1 MLFYESERS
10 DQHNYLYC
18 QRDHNFNFPAHLH
31 HSFEFLCVQSG
42 TLACTLETE
51 QYEVHPGEALLVL
64 PDQIHSYRTIGESQS
79 VLWVFSTD
87 WVPEF
92 ISQLG
97 QREFITPVFR
107 MEAAPLMELLWP
119 GGNRCKQL
127 AGLYLICGTALEQ
140 CFLQPRPVPDVDAHL
155 SSKIID
161 YVQKNYTHTLTLEQM
176 ARDLGYNY
184 TYLSAYFNHSLH
196 TGFQGFINQ
205 YRISHAAALLQGSSL
220 PITGTASSYQPMD
233 GWFTEGDRITR
244 DGTEYVL
251 YYPEDYIDD
260 YYTAR
265 SEGETP
271 DESRAQAVP
280 ASEAVLTRSY
290 TVGAIL
296 KEAPDF
302 LGTGDL
308 YLLYPYSM
316 YEAVTGQAPAAD
328 AFWFRSSDHAAS
340 YESMG
345 QILMELGNSRSELQ
359 DLAANGENQ
368 RAMVTVVNVF
378 SYGFIILISLI
389 SMTNVFNTISTSIA
403 LRRREFAMLRSVGLT
418 QRGFARM
425 MDYECIIYGARALL
439 WGLPASVL
447 VTYGIYRSVAQSIA
461 ARFYIPWY
469 SVAIAVGSVFV
480 VVFATMLYATRKI
493 RSENPIEAL
502 KQENL

>member
-1 MLFYESERS
+1 MLDIWRS
-10 DQHNYLYC
+10 TEGSKYNKLY
-18 QRDHNFNFPAHLH
+18 HYHL
-31 HSFEFLCVQSG
+31 L
-42 TLACTLETE
+42 
-51 QYEVHPGEALLVL
+51 
-64 PDQIHSYRTIGESQS
+64 
-79 VLWVFSTD
+79 
-87 WVPEF
+87 
-92 ISQLG
+92 
-97 QREFITPVFR
+97 
-107 MEAAPLMELLWP
+107 
-119 GGNRCKQL
+119 N
-127 AGLYLICGTALEQ
+127 
-140 CFLQPRPVPDVDAHL
+140 
-155 SSKIID
+155 
-161 YVQKNYTHTLTLEQM
+161 
-176 ARDLGYNY
+176 
-184 TYLSAYFNHSLH
+184 
-196 TGFQGFINQ
+196 
-205 YRISHAAALLQGSSL
+205 GSSL
-220 PITGTASSYQPMD
+220 PITGTESSYQPMD

-260 YYTAR
+260 YYIAR

-280 ASEAVLTRSY
+280 ASETVLTRSY

-359 DLAANGENQ
+359 DLAANGESQ